1 MKFIAITMGLFML
14 VLIATIL
21 ITALVCSVTA
31 RLLPNDQQGSESE
44 HTEMQPA
51 ATPSA
56 GSESNQP
63 EPAEI
68 AHLYPVLD
76 LDYDDS
82 WVANIPEFI
91 GGYRVLYVVTP
102 KSAACSDEPLIT
114 FHATQKSL
122 DEYLAAAPDMN
133 SLRAA
138 VLAIPGVPSDIGLSF
153 AGARLDETGEP
164 PDREEYASRDKIR
177 NENIARIG
185 CQDYRIILGGRPIPG
200 PDTSVVPGDDQGLA
214 DAEGR

>member
-1 MKFIAITMGLFML
+1 MRKVIAI

-21 ITALVCSVTA
+21 ITAIVGSLTA
-31 RLLPNDQQGSESE
+31 RLLPNDHQGSESE
-44 HTEMQPA
+44 HTEMQPT

-91 GGYRVLYVVTP
+91 GGYRVLHVDTP
-102 KSAACSDEPLIT
+102 KSAACSDWPLII

-122 DEYLAAAPDMN
+122 DEYLAAAPDIP

-138 VLAIPGVPSDIGLSF
+138 VLAILGVPSDVRLSF
-153 AGARLDETGEP
+153 AGARLDESGEP
-164 PDREEYASRDKIR
+164 PDREEYASREKSR

-185 CQDYRIILGGRPIPG
+185 CQDHRVILGGRPIRG
-200 PDTSVVPGDDQGLA
+200 PDTSVVPDDDPGLA

>member
-1 MKFIAITMGLFML
+1 ML

-21 ITALVCSVTA
+21 ITALVGSVTA

-51 ATPSA
+51 ATLTSA